1 MFFRILYI
9 LFLTLLA
16 GSAVCSNF
24 MMNLA
29 WTLLLVNW
37 VFERGF
43 RRKFADF
50 KTNGLLHLAIL
61 YFLLSAVSLAW
72 TSDLPR
78 GLDALRQV
86 LPILVVPLVVLT
98 SKPLTPIQWRIVV
111 TGYVGT
117 LFVVSVIGFVR
128 WLTIP
133 DLPYRQ
139 IVPFISHIRFSLNL
153 VFASCLLLF
162 AFLKAFDR
170 HTILSTPI
178 LSTLSLLLALWFLFY
193 LFLLQSYTG
202 LFILIFT
209 ALLAIL
215 FFWRR
220 LQTRPLRWFLL
231 IAAVVSVTSFAGL
244 VTYYVNDY
252 YTPRLDTVDR
262 SRLTRNGNPYT
273 FAHDGLVECGRY
285 VNDFVC
291 EPELRA
297 EWPKVSSVPVDS
309 ITPVG
314 YTVLPA
320 LVRYLN
326 AMGLTKDSVGVASLA
341 PSDIVAI
348 EQGIANPVYSQ
359 KASLR
364 RMVYVMLFEYENYRC
379 YRTVCGFT
387 MLQRFELWRASWS
400 VVCDHWLYGVGIG
413 SVESALDRQLAA
425 DHSPLAGTHKNP
437 HNQYLT
443 LLMTFGAIASALI
456 LACLLWAIIR
466 RRLWRKPL
474 FIACLTIVLLSCL
487 TEDTLQT
494 CAGALFAALYLSLT
508 SQQSGACPHTAD
520 KSTAV
525 SSQ

>member
-1 MFFRILYI
+1 MFFRTLYI

-43 RRKFADF
+43 RRKFSDF
-50 KTNGLLHLAIL
+50 PSNGLLHLAIL
-61 YFLLSAVSLAW
+61 YFLISALSLAW

-98 SKPLTPIQWRIVV
+98 SKPLTAAQWRIVV
-111 TGYVGT
+111 TGFVGT
-117 LFVVSVIGFVR
+117 LFVVTVIGFVR

-153 VFASCLLLF
+153 VFAICLLLF
-162 AFLKAFDR
+162 SLLKAFDR
-170 HTILSTPI
+170 HTLLSTPI
-178 LSTLSLLLALWFLFY
+178 ISTLSILLSLWFLFY

-202 LFILIFT
+202 LIILLFT
-209 ALLAIL
+209 AFISIL

-220 LQTRPLRWFLL
+220 LRTRPLRWFMLVAALL
-231 IAAVVSVTSFAGL
+231 SVASLSGL
-244 VTYYVNDY
+244 VAYYVNDY
-252 YTPRLDTVDR
+252 YTPRLDNVDR

-273 FAHDGLVECGRY
+273 FAHDGLIECGRY

-297 EWPKVSSVPVDS
+297 EWPKVSSMPVDS

-341 PSDIVAI
+341 SSDVAAI

-387 MLQRFELWRASWS
+387 MLQRFELWRASS
-400 VVCDHWLYGVGIG
+400 SLVRDHWLYGVGIG
-413 SVESALDRQLAA
+413 SVEPALERQLAA
-425 DHSPLAGTHKNP
+425 DCSPLAGSHKNP

-443 LLMTFGAIASALI
+443 LLLTFGAIGLV
-456 LACLLWAIIR
+456 LLFACLLWAVIR

-487 TEDTLQT
+487 TEDTLRT
-494 CAGALFAALYLSLT
+494 CAGAIFAALYLSLT
-508 SQQSGACPHTAD
+508 SHSPTQPT
-520 KSTAV
+520 KSPT
-525 SSQ
+525 STPTTP

>member
-1 MFFRILYI
+1 MLFRFLYI
-9 LFLTLLA
+9 LFLTFLA

-37 VFERGF
+37 IFERGF
-43 RRKFADF
+43 RRKFSDF
-50 KTNGLLHLAIL
+50 RSNGLLHLAIL
-61 YFLLSAVSLAW
+61 YFLLSALSLAW

-98 SKPLTPIQWRIVV
+98 SKPLTALQWRIVV

-117 LFVVSVIGFVR
+117 LFVVSVVGFVR
-128 WLTIP
+128 WLSIP
-133 DLPYRQ
+133 DLPYRL
-139 IVPFISHIRFSLNL
+139 IVPFISHIRFSINL
-153 VFASCLLLF
+153 VFAICLLLF
-162 AFLKAFDR
+162 SFLKALDR
-170 HTILSTPI
+170 RTLLSTPF
-178 LSTLSLLLALWFLFY
+178 LSAFSLLLALWFLFF

-202 LFILIFT
+202 IIL
-209 ALLAIL
+209 LLVTGIVSVL

-231 IAAVVSVTSFAGL
+231 LASLLSVAALSGL
-244 VTYYVNDY
+244 VAYYVNDY
-252 YTPRLDTVDR
+252 YTPRLANVDR
-262 SRLTRNGNPYT
+262 SRVTRNGNPYT
-273 FAHDGLVECGRY
+273 FAHDGLVECGRC

-291 EPELRA
+291 ESELRA
-297 EWPKVSSVPVDS
+297 EWPRVSSMPIDS

-326 AMGLTKDSVGVASLA
+326 AMGLSKDSAGVASLA
-341 PSDIVAI
+341 PSDVAAI

-387 MLQRFELWRASWS
+387 MLQRFELWRTSS
-400 VVCDHWLYGVGIG
+400 TVVRDHWLYGVGIG
-413 SVESALDRQLAA
+413 SVQHALDRQLLA
-425 DHSPLAGTHKNP
+425 DHSPLAGSHKNP

-443 LLMTFGAIASALI
+443 LLMTFGAVASALL
-456 LACLLWAIIR
+456 LACLLWALIR
-466 RRLWRKPL
+466 RRLWRRPL
-474 FIACLTIVLLSCL
+474 FVACLTIVLLSCL

-494 CAGALFAALYLSLT
+494 CAGAIFAALYLSLT
-508 SQQSGACPHTAD
+508 SHSPSNNPH
-520 KSTAV
+520 
-525 SSQ
+525 